1 MFEEYFPGYDPFYEF
16 YDYRSWCGYSDSA
29 FLFIFEK
36 DGILYALEG
45 GNNGFHN
52 TPTKFDEIYVVSEE
66 KASELLEEW
75 DNAFGLSE

>member
-1 MFEEYFPGYDPFYEF
+1 MLDDFFTGYDSSYIL

-36 DGILYALEG
+36 DGTLYVLEG

-52 TPTKFDEIYVVSEE
+52 TPTKFDEIYVASE
-66 KASELLEEW
+66 KRVNELLEEW
-75 DNAFGLSE
+75 DSVFGLSE